1 MRRLVITLSSVLVLA
16 ACTRD
21 APPLFDPNA
30 PASVRVTVAA
40 SDRGRPDARWPFS
53 LDAAPIPVDIELLGQ
68 DGARLEGFDGNVEI
82 RIEPGDVV
90 RVELADGTTTTGPEI
105 PVSGGA
111 ALGVRVF
118 VAKAYADA
126 RFWVEEIGYRPGDP
140 ATAACSN
147 GLDDDG
153 DRLVDLARDPGCRY
167 ANDDDEGAGSHA
179 AGVSDVIYFA
189 NPHLADVQGY
199 TGLSPLQG
207 RLVRVDSGEMI
218 VTRITTD
225 GFYVSELELDATGLP
240 TGRAVPWGSAFAFN
254 FNTPPFLRAC
264 DRILEV
270 SGSVGEFFGFT
281 ELNQPSWRRE
291 KWCSPPV
298 PGETSDCVGI
308 DGRPLVP
315 RACPVPEPRVL
326 GADILGTPEME
337 SLEASLVRAIDA
349 RIATRFGPE
358 FPPMGSNCDLDGDGN
373 VSFDDPAEDA
383 CNDECARDPEC
394 SEWNT
399 YNEFGQFIVQTSGGV
414 VNVVTQDS
422 VPDFDPVA
430 HRGETLPAITG
441 TLRNFAPLGP
451 QRGYILE
458 PRCEDDI
465 TPAGERPMPSS
476 SACVVPRTGGAIEPD

>member
-1 MRRLVITLSSVLVLA
+1 MRPTLLACLALLTSLA

-21 APPLFDPNA
+21 VPALVDPDA
-30 PASVRVTVAA
+30 PASIRVNV
-40 SDRGRPDARWPFS
+40 SSERGRPDARLPFS
-53 LDAAPIPVDIELLGQ
+53 LVPAPISVDIEVLGQ
-68 DGARLEGFDGNVEI
+68 DGSVLTGFDGSVEV

-90 RVELADGTTTTGPEI
+90 RVELADGSSTIGPEVPI
-105 PVSGGA
+105 TGGVA
-111 ALGVRVF
+111 RGVDVY

-126 RFWVEEIGYRPGDP
+126 RIWAEEIGYVPGDP
-140 ATAACSN
+140 ATAQCAN
-147 GLDDDG
+147 GIDDDG

-167 ANDDDEGAGSHA
+167 ANDDDERAGSHA
-179 AGVSDVIYFA
+179 AGVSDLLYFA

-225 GFYVSELELDATGLP
+225 GFYVSEIEHDAAGLP

-254 FNTPPFLRAC
+254 FNTPPFLRTC
-264 DRILEV
+264 DRIIEV

-291 KWCSPPV
+291 RWCSNPPD
-298 PGETSDCVGI
+298 PETCRGVDGHLLTPRDCPI
-308 DGRPLVP
+308 PS
-315 RACPVPEPRVL
+315 ARVL
-326 GADILGTPEME
+326 TPDVLGTPEME
-337 SLEASLVRAIDA
+337 SLEASLVRAVDA
-349 RIATRFGPE
+349 RIASRFGSE
-358 FPPMGSNCDLDGDGN
+358 FPPMGSNCDLNGDGD

-383 CNDECARDPEC
+383 CNTECERDPEC

-399 YNEFGQFIVQTSGGV
+399 YSQFGQFIVQTAGGV
-414 VNVVTQDS
+414 LNVVTQDS

-430 HRGETLPAITG
+430 HRGETFAAFTG

-458 PRCEDDI
+458 PRCVDDI
-465 TPAGERPMPSS
+465 TPAGEMPKPSS